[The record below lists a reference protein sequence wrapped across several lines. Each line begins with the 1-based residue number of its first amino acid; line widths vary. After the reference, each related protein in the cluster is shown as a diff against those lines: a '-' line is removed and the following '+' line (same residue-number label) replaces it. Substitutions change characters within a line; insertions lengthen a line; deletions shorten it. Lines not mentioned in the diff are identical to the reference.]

1 MQIFIFTL
9 NAVLVYIFSDWL
21 LRTIERR
28 LGRVLKQRQAIFF
41 IIFLVLIMVSFEI
54 LNRYFA
60 SLQPSL

>member
-1 MQIFIFTL
+1 MQILVFAINTL
-9 NAVLVYIFSDWL
+9 LVYFVSDWL
-21 LRTIERR
+21 LRTIEQR

-41 IIFLVLIMVSFEI
+41 GIFLVLIMVSFKI